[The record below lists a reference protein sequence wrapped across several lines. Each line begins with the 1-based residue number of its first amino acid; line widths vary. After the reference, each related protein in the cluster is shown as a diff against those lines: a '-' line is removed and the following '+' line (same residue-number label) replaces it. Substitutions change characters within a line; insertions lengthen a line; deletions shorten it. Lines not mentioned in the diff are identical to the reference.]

1 MALADQF
8 QSETDKALDAM
19 ASAPP
24 APPVVRQP
32 TRSAWGAIPRG
43 LAAAGAE
50 VFSQVTA
57 GNPNEG
63 MRQARAADDPIQIER
78 DASAAKNAAMS
89 VQSGDYARSLRP
101 DPATAST
108 AENVVFGL
116 SRGLGK
122 AVGSVVA
129 LGPAGGAAA
138 FGASEAGV
146 TYEDLTR
153 QGVDPAT
160 AGKAAAVSGVVNA
173 ASVVL
178 PMAGPTL
185 KATAGLYL
193 AGGPGAFMAQ
203 QAATRA
209 ILERADYGELAKQY
223 DPLDPLGLAL
233 STLIPLP
240 FAAHGARAVIKA
252 REAGAAK
259 PAAAVESAAP
269 ALSRE
274 AVDAVMTHNLTLARD
289 LSEARAAEVLPR
301 AGEVVPIQSLADFA
315 AQRGVKPPK
324 PETAGP
330 DPFLAWLREQ
340 GGVSSAEKFDIT
352 GERSGLSR
360 VAIFR
365 REGLGLDELA
375 RRAEAD
381 GFLPPGS
388 VEAATDNG
396 GTRALADLVQRAAAG
411 ERIRTVMDQAQHDY
425 TQRQIADVQ
434 GQVQALETRLHML
447 GEDPTAAH
455 GDLMTLEAYM
465 ARHEERLIGARMAEI
480 ADQQRLLDAVPP
492 EPKKVKPPPP
502 EIDDA
507 RQALQDIADSGRDVA
522 DYLDGAS
529 GLSPAAKNL
538 VIGLHET
545 AGNAARADALLGD
558 FARTVEARPGAK
570 PVDIAADVVEA
581 ARAGGEVTP
590 APAKPDGKPP
600 TPEQA
605 AAESIAARVAEVEAV
620 DPGLAVGQDANGK
633 TVTAAEL
640 MDQAR
645 REAEFG
651 TDAELGAADA
661 DLVRVAADC
670 ALSSA
675 AL

>member
-1 MALADQF
+1 
-8 QSETDKALDAM
+8 
-19 ASAPP
+19 
-24 APPVVRQP
+24 
-32 TRSAWGAIPRG
+32 
-43 LAAAGAE
+43 
-50 VFSQVTA
+50 VFGQVTA
-57 GNPNEG
+57 NNPNEG
-63 MRQARAADDPIQIER
+63 MRQTRPADDPIRLER
-78 DASAAKNAAMS
+78 ETSAAKNSAMS
-89 VQSGDYARSLRP
+89 MQSGEYARSLRP
-101 DPATAST
+101 DPATASA

-116 SRGLGK
+116 TRGLTK

-129 LGPAGGAAA
+129 LGPAAGAVA
-138 FGASEAGV
+138 FGGSEAGV

-209 ILERADYGELAKQY
+209 ILEHADYGELAKQY
-223 DPLDPLGLAL
+223 DPLDPLGLTL

-252 REAGAAK
+252 REVGAPKPGTAPPSPERTPVDTTAPAG
-259 PAAAVESAAP
+259 P

-274 AVDAVMTHNLTLARD
+274 SLDAVMTHNLTLARD
-289 LSEARAAEVLPR
+289 VADARAAEVLPR

-324 PETAGP
+324 AEAAGP
-330 DPFLAWLREQ
+330 DPFLAWLRDQ
-340 GGVSSAEKFDIT
+340 GGISSAEKFDIT
-352 GERSGLSR
+352 GERGGLSR
-360 VAIFR
+360 GAIFR
-365 REGLGLDELA
+365 RDGLGLDELA

-396 GTRALADLVQRAAAG
+396 GTRALAELVQ
-411 ERIRTVMDQAQHDY
+411 RIRTVMDQAQHDY
-425 TQRQIADVQ
+425 TQGQLADVQ
-434 GQVQALETRLHML
+434 GQVQALETRLRML

-455 GDLMTLEAYM
+455 GDLTTLEAYM
-465 ARHEERLIGARMAEI
+465 ARHEDRLIGARMAEI
-480 ADQQRLLDAVPP
+480 ADMQRALDAVPP
-492 EPKKVKPPPP
+492 EPKPVKAPPP
-502 EIDDA
+502 EIADA
-507 RQALQDIADSGRDVA
+507 RQALQDIADSGRPVA
-522 DYLDGAS
+522 DYLDGAA
-529 GLSPAAKNL
+529 GLSPAARNL
-538 VIGLHET
+538 VIGLHE
-545 AGNAARADALLGD
+545 AGADAAKADKMLGD

-581 ARAGGEVTP
+581 SRAGREVTP
-590 APAKPDGKPP
+590 APAKPDGKAP

-605 AAESIAARVAEVEAV
+605 AADSIAARVAEVEAV
-620 DPGLAVGQDANGK
+620 APDLAVGQDANGK

-645 REAEFG
+645 REAEDG
-651 TDAELGAADA
+651 TDTELGMADA

-670 ALSSA
+670 ALSSGA
-675 AL
+675 